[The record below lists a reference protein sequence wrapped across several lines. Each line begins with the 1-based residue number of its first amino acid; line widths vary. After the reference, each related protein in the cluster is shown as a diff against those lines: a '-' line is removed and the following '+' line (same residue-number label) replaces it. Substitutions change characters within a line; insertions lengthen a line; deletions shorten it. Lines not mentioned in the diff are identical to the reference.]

1 MTKKVLVVEDEEV
14 LVRLFSEA
22 FAREG
27 IDTVIARDGL
37 EALALA
43 TTIIPDFIG
52 PSAVILDEHNEE
64 VKLKVNDL
72 IKAIPNINKK
82 YHFLLMG
89 YPVEEA
95 KKLAKDL
102 GVLDRIT
109 FTGQIDYFKAPSYLV
124 LGDYAIS
131 PKKTFESYEANAKLY
146 TYKAMNLRTICY
158 DNNENKKIM
167 GKMGIYIKNFNEIK

>member
-1 MTKKVLVVEDEEV
+1 MRKKIKNKKKPVKQRAKNVLAIGAEAV
-14 LVRLFSEA
+14 LTLHKNK
-22 FAREG
+22 G
-27 IDTVIARDGL
+27 
-37 EALALA
+37 
-43 TTIIPDFIG
+43 
-52 PSAVILDEHNEE
+52 
-64 VKLKVNDL
+64 VNDL